1 MNKLQNLSDFQ
12 TILSNY
18 KISDGV
24 VSVLRSSKLLLLAGV
39 TSSGRNTV
47 IGELLKTNNF
57 HYIVSDTTRK
67 PRVNHG
73 VLEQDGNEYW
83 FKTEEELLAGL
94 RSGEYIEAA
103 IVHNQQVSGI
113 SFRELVKSQSEG
125 KIAVTDIEI
134 MGVRSIVRVKPDTKC
149 VFMIPPSF
157 EEWMKRLANRGKM
170 SESELSRRLKSAI
183 KEINFALEVDLFEV
197 VVNNEFHDTTKT
209 IANIFNQSYNNNFGR
224 QVAKELVTEVE
235 NFLGTV

>member
-12 TILSNY
+12 TVLSNY
-18 KISDGV
+18 KISGEV
-24 VSVLRSSKLLLLAGV
+24 VDALRSSKLLLLAGV

-67 PRVNHG
+67 PRLNHG
-73 VLEQDGNEYW
+73 VLEQNGNEYW
-83 FKTEEELLAGL
+83 FKTEEEFLTGL
-94 RSGEYIEAA
+94 RNGEYIEAA

-134 MGVRSIVRVKPDTKC
+134 TGVRSIVKVKPDTRC

-170 SESELSRRLKSAI
+170 SEAELGRRLRSAI
-183 KEINFALEVDLFEV
+183 KEIEFALEGDLFEV

-209 IANIFNQSYNNNFGR
+209 IANIFNQSTNNDFDK
-224 QVAKELVTEVE
+224 QAAKELITEVE
-235 NFLGTV
+235 NFLRNI